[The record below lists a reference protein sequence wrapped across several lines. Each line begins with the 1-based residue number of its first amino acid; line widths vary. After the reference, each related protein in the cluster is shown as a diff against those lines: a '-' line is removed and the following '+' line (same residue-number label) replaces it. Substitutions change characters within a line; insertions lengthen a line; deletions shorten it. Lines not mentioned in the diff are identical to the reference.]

1 MPWVFAIICP
11 MFPLALYLNLFR
23 GVELTGFAKPG
34 AIKLLIFL
42 AAGLSDYITPG
53 YLRFFAVP
61 GLF

>member
-1 MPWVFAIICP
+1 

-42 AAGLSDYITPG
+42 AAGLSGYITPG